1 MSSAALKPLMSAIA
15 APVQVALD
23 AAAVLAA
30 VQDVAFQWDLATD
43 VMAWQGNA
51 RQVLRVE
58 NLSSIATGSGFQLLV
73 GAEHA
78 GARYRGIWESGAADA
93 GEGVGYQLQYRLLP
107 AGRRQADQLWIEE
120 RGCWFAGPEGKPVR
134 VVGVLRVIDH
144 QREELDRLRRLS
156 EHDELTGLM
165 NRRMLLSGIESTIT
179 EAGVT
184 GRPCVLL
191 IAAINNL
198 AVVNQTFGL
207 ELGDEVI
214 AMVGDRLK
222 RQMRAGDFIGRY
234 STNKFGLVIHD
245 CEADGLQAVARR
257 LMAVVRNSTITC
269 STSEISTT
277 ISIGAVQ
284 VPLHAQTAKAA
295 VMAALEALDEARLV
309 RQDRLICFTPGHNA
323 SRARQRSIETAE
335 SVLSALE
342 EQRMRVALQ
351 GIVSADTRQIA
362 FYECLV
368 RMLGTDGSLIPAGQF
383 IPIAEQLG
391 LCRMIDQRVLELS
404 VGLVKADPNLR
415 ISFNVSSLTASDH
428 DWLVQLHRLTGGDR
442 TLTRRL
448 IVEITETMAIAD
460 LDETAAFV
468 DMLKEIGCMV
478 ALDDFGAGFTSFRN
492 LKSLAVDIVKLDGS
506 FIKNLKQDRA
516 NRIFVQSMVD
526 LAKNFGMET
535 VAEMVGDEE
544 TAAMLKDAG
553 VDYLQGYLFG
563 QPQVA
568 PLPMPVLAKG

>member
-1 MSSAALKPLMSAIA
+1 MPIGHQAPALAS
-15 APVQVALD
+15 LD

-30 VQDVAFQWDLATD
+30 VQDVAFQWDLASD
-43 VMAWQGNA
+43 AMVWQGNA
-51 RQVLRVE
+51 IEVLRVAGTDA
-58 NLSSIATGSGFQLLV
+58 IVSGTAFQLLV

-78 GARYRGIWESGAADA
+78 GARYRGIWESGLRDD
-93 GEGVGYQLQYRLLP
+93 GQGVSYQIQYRLLP
-107 AGRRQADQLWIEE
+107 RGRRHAEQLWIEE
-120 RGCWFAGPEGKPVR
+120 RGRWFAAPDGKPAR
-134 VVGVLRVIDH
+134 VVGVLRVIDR

-165 NRRMLLSGIESTIT
+165 NRRMLLNGLDSTIT
-179 EAGVT
+179 EASVT
-184 GRPCVLL
+184 NRPCVLL

-198 AVVNQTFGL
+198 AIINQTFGL

-214 AMVGDRLK
+214 AMVADRL
-222 RQMRAGDFIGRY
+222 RGQMRAGDFIGRY
-234 STNKFGLVIHD
+234 STNKIGLVIHD

-284 VPLHAQTAKAA
+284 VPLHAQTAKGA
-295 VMAALEALDEARLV
+295 VMAALEALDEAREV
-309 RQDRLICFTPGHNA
+309 RQDRIVTFTPGHMA
-323 SRARQRSIETAE
+323 IKARQRSIETAE

-342 EQRMRVALQ
+342 QQRMRIALQ
-351 GIVSADTRQIA
+351 GIVRSSTRKVA
-362 FYECLV
+362 FYECLL
-368 RMLGTDGSLIPAGQF
+368 RMQGTDGTLISAGQF

-391 LCRMIDQRVLELS
+391 LCRMIDTRVLELS

-415 ISFNVSSLTASDH
+415 ISFNVSSLTSSDH
-428 DWLVQLHRLTGGDR
+428 DWLVHLHKLTAGDR

-468 DMLKEIGCMV
+468 DMLKEIGCTV

-492 LKSLAVDIVKLDGS
+492 LKSLAVDMVKLDGS
-506 FIKNLKQDRA
+506 FIKNLKEDRA
-516 NRIFVQSMVD
+516 SRIFVQSMVD

-535 VAEMVGDEE
+535 VAEMVMDEE
-544 TAAMLKDAG
+544 TATMLQDAG
-553 VDYLQGYLFG
+553 VDYLQGFMFG

-568 PLPMPVLAKG
+568 PLPMPVLGSK